1 MEIKNYCETYFDD
14 VFDVIHKTIEE
25 IYPKYY
31 PQSAVDFFHSH
42 HSKETMKKQMPNE
55 FTLVLLED
63 NKLFGTGTLFEN
75 EIKRFFILPEYQNK
89 GYGKILLKEL
99 EKEINKK
106 YDKIIL
112 DSSLGAVEFYQKN
125 NYMYKDY
132 KTINLSDGNYLCYL
146 EMVKN
151 INENSIINYDNKIF
165 SSVENTK
172 NGEVDNETLFHYH
185 QNKEIVWAEYYGG
198 IIKKGFLLGLVKQ
211 NGELEFN
218 YEHININNEIRTG
231 KCNSI
236 PQILED
242 GRIELLEKWEW
253 TNGDKSKGESKI
265 IEKCKNKK
273 I

>member
-1 MEIKNYCETYFDD
+1 M
-14 VFDVIHKTIEE
+14 
-25 IYPKYY
+25 
-31 PQSAVDFFHSH
+31 
-42 HSKETMKKQMPNE
+42 
-55 FTLVLLED
+55 
-63 NKLFGTGTLFEN
+63 
-75 EIKRFFILPEYQNK
+75 
-89 GYGKILLKEL
+89 LKEL
-99 EKEINKK
+99 EKEINNK

-112 DSSLGAVEFYQKN
+112 DSSLGAVEFYQRN
-125 NYMYKDY
+125 NYMYKAY

-151 INENSIINYDNKIF
+151 ISENSIINYDNKIF

-236 PQILED
+236 PQIVED

-265 IEKCKNKK
+265 IEK
-273 I
+273 